1 MFHSVQQRAEATHK
15 STARQSQG
23 CAGARHKFCLWKPSV
38 TASEP
43 EGSKPKRSRP
53 WRGTSERSSRPLSAL
68 IYGIPDAVFL
78 FSKEKVGQA
87 LNGAR
92 TLQFGGKEE
101 AYSSKEDE
109 TGKNRRLSQKPLQSE
124 VLLQGDKSP
133 AGWTSDSPLG
143 TELCP
148 PKRESHPRVGPNSGK
163 VIADAFN

>member
-23 CAGARHKFCLWKPSV
+23 CAGARHKFCLRKPSV

-43 EGSKPKRSRP
+43 EGSKQK
-53 WRGTSERSSRPLSAL
+53 RSSRPLSAL

-78 FSKEKVGQA
+78 FSKEKVGQP
-87 LNGAR
+87 LNGAP

-101 AYSSKEDE
+101 AYSSQEDE
-109 TGKNRRLSQKPLQSE
+109 PGKNRRLSQKPLQSE
-124 VLLQGDKSP
+124 VLLQADKSP
-133 AGWTSDSPLG
+133 AGGTSDSLLG